1 MRKNC
6 VVEDG
11 LSKVSQ
17 SFRQQHQEPS
27 KDLRLQTAEENCCL
41 KVNRLSRLGTKYDRY
56 KYHVTEVAP
65 GLHLFLK
72 TMEPNAS
79 ADHSQLLLIQV
90 TTASNPQ
97 LMPDALDLVLR
108 SVEGGATGFPGC
120 SEDLTT
126 PGSQL
131 A

>member
-1 MRKNC
+1 MTTTNN
-6 VVEDG
+6 
-11 LSKVSQ
+11 
-17 SFRQQHQEPS
+17 H
-27 KDLRLQTAEENCCL
+27 A
-41 KVNRLSRLGTKYDRY
+41 
-56 KYHVTEVAP
+56 TEVAL

-72 TMEPNAS
+72 TVEPDAS

-108 SVEGGATGFPGC
+108 SVEGGATGFSGC
-120 SEDLTT
+120 PEDLTT

>member
-1 MRKNC
+1 MNWF
-6 VVEDG
+6 
-11 LSKVSQ
+11 S
-17 SFRQQHQEPS
+17 
-27 KDLRLQTAEENCCL
+27 
-41 KVNRLSRLGTKYDRY
+41 RLSTKCDHY

-72 TMEPNAS
+72 PMEPDAS
-79 ADHSQLLLIQV
+79 ADHSQLLLVQV

-108 SVEGGATGFPGC
+108 SVEGRATGFPGC
-120 SEDLTT
+120 PEDLTT

>member
-1 MRKNC
+1 MNWF
-6 VVEDG
+6 
-11 LSKVSQ
+11 S
-17 SFRQQHQEPS
+17 
-27 KDLRLQTAEENCCL
+27 
-41 KVNRLSRLGTKYDRY
+41 RLSTQCDCY
-56 KYHVTEVAP
+56 KYHDTEVAP

-72 TMEPNAS
+72 TVEPDAS

-97 LMPDALDLVLR
+97 LMPDALDQVLR
-108 SVEGGATGFPGC
+108 SAEGGATGFPEC
-120 SEDLTT
+120 PKDLTT